1 MSYEMSIVYTLQD
14 DTKNQGPDFFL
25 TRWQKSRR
33 ECSPDLNT
41 LPEALV
47 GHVKR
52 EATDWMKK
60 ICGGRSL
67 AHQKKHW
74 IVLSLENRYIDI
86 GIG

>member
-1 MSYEMSIVYTLQD
+1 
-14 DTKNQGPDFFL
+14 L
-25 TRWQKSRR
+25 TRWQKSRP

-52 EATDWMKK
+52 EATDWMQK

-67 AHQKKHW
+67 AQQKKHW

>member
-1 MSYEMSIVYTLQD
+1 MSYEMSIVYPLQD
-14 DTKNQGPDFFL
+14 DTKNQGKNHFFL
-25 TRWQKSRR
+25 TRCQKSRP

-52 EATDWMKK
+52 EATDWMQK
-60 ICGGRSL
+60 IGGRSL